1 MTQTLIATI
10 IVLISAAYLLRMW
23 LPVFHAKKSA
33 QLASEAGLHA
43 GPASSQRAACAACNA
58 SIAARSAVVKVDS
71 TVFISR
77 SFLVGFWTRPR

>member
-1 MTQTLIATI
+1 RDHRMTQTLIATI

-58 SIAARSAVVKVDS
+58 C
-71 TVFISR
+71 
-77 SFLVGFWTRPR
+77 GGCG